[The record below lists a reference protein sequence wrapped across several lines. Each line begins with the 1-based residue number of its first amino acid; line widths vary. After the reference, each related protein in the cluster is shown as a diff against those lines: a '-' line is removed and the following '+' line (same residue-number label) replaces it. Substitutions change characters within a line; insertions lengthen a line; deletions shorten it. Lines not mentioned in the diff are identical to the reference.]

1 MLNEQTNNR
10 VCTRGISSYIRINI
24 TATIINNT
32 NKTTFAK
39 IVTDITTIKMLS
51 WHHLLKAPVF
61 LSGLIVNAILA
72 FFLLWA
78 VRTGHDA
85 RVWLPLVISMVIIGI
100 IQGASVMAFLCL
112 EPEPEPEP
120 DVDRAL
126 DDINAIPMFELEL
139 ASSSESEEDD

>member
-1 MLNEQTNNR
+1 
-10 VCTRGISSYIRINI
+10 
-24 TATIINNT
+24 
-32 NKTTFAK
+32 
-39 IVTDITTIKMLS
+39 MLS

-100 IQGASVMAFLCL
+100 IQGASVMAVLCL
-112 EPEPEPEP
+112 EPEPEP
-120 DVDRAL
+120 DVDQAL

>member
-1 MLNEQTNNR
+1 
-10 VCTRGISSYIRINI
+10 
-24 TATIINNT
+24 
-32 NKTTFAK
+32 
-39 IVTDITTIKMLS
+39 MLS

-85 RVWLPLVISMVIIGI
+85 RVWLPLVISMVIISI
-100 IQGASVMAFLCL
+100 IQGASGRQRPVLTLSLADLSTTVMAILCL

-120 DVDRAL
+120 EPDVNRAL
-126 DDINAIPMFELEL
+126 DDNNAIPMFELKL
-139 ASSSESEEDD
+139 ASSSESEDD

>member
-1 MLNEQTNNR
+1 
-10 VCTRGISSYIRINI
+10 
-24 TATIINNT
+24 
-32 NKTTFAK
+32 
-39 IVTDITTIKMLS
+39 MLS

-61 LSGLIVNAILA
+61 LSGLIVNAMLA

-100 IQGASVMAFLCL
+100 IQGASGRQRPVLTLSLADLSSTVMAFLCL
-112 EPEPEPEP
+112 ETEPEP

>member
-1 MLNEQTNNR
+1 
-10 VCTRGISSYIRINI
+10 
-24 TATIINNT
+24 
-32 NKTTFAK
+32 
-39 IVTDITTIKMLS
+39 MLS
-51 WHHLLKAPVF
+51 WHHLLKATVF

-78 VRTGHDA
+78 VRTGHAA

-100 IQGASVMAFLCL
+100 FQGASGRYRPILTLSLADLSTTVMAYLCL

-120 DVDRAL
+120 DVDHAL
-126 DDINAIPMFELEL
+126 DDINDIPMFELEL

>member
-1 MLNEQTNNR
+1 MNPSPTNPIETQEQTNNR
-10 VCTRGISSYIRINI
+10 VCTRVISSSTRINI

-32 NKTTFAK
+32 NETTVAR
-39 IVTDITTIKMLS
+39 IVTNITTIKMLS
-51 WHHLLKAPVF
+51 WHHPLKAPVF

-100 IQGASVMAFLCL
+100 IQGASG
-112 EPEPEPEP
+112 
-120 DVDRAL
+120 R
-126 DDINAIPMFELEL
+126 
-139 ASSSESEEDD
+139 

>member
-1 MLNEQTNNR
+1 
-10 VCTRGISSYIRINI
+10 
-24 TATIINNT
+24 
-32 NKTTFAK
+32 
-39 IVTDITTIKMLS
+39 MLS
-51 WHHLLKAPVF
+51 WRHLLKAPVF

-100 IQGASVMAFLCL
+100 IQGASVMAYLCL
-112 EPEPEPEP
+112 EPEPEP
-120 DVDRAL
+120 DVDHAL
-126 DDINAIPMFELEL
+126 DDINDIPMFELEL

>member
-1 MLNEQTNNR
+1 
-10 VCTRGISSYIRINI
+10 
-24 TATIINNT
+24 
-32 NKTTFAK
+32 
-39 IVTDITTIKMLS
+39 MLS

-100 IQGASVMAFLCL
+100 IQGASVMAVLCL
-112 EPEPEPEP
+112 ETEPEP

-126 DDINAIPMFELEL
+126 DGINAIPMFELEL
-139 ASSSESEEDD
+139 ASSSKSEEVD

>member
-1 MLNEQTNNR
+1 M
-10 VCTRGISSYIRINI
+10 I
-24 TATIINNT
+24 
-32 NKTTFAK
+32 
-39 IVTDITTIKMLS
+39 S

-100 IQGASVMAFLCL
+100 IQGASVMASLCL
-112 EPEPEPEP
+112 EPEPEP

>member
-1 MLNEQTNNR
+1 
-10 VCTRGISSYIRINI
+10 
-24 TATIINNT
+24 
-32 NKTTFAK
+32 
-39 IVTDITTIKMLS
+39 MLS